1 MGRTPFPRAAAG
13 AYPAA
18 APLPDHISAGLR
30 GGEAR
35 SGGRPVYRLAGE
47 IDMGAAEALLVRTT
61 ELAAAE
67 EEGDLVLDLAEVT
80 FVDSAG
86 MRALLI
92 VRENLA
98 AAGRALRLAN
108 VTPEVKR
115 LLDLVGLTGVLSGD
129 EPPA

>member
-1 MGRTPFPRAAAG
+1 VGRSPFPRPAG
-13 AYPAA
+13 GSYPAA

-30 GGEAR
+30 GGEAQ
-35 SGGRPVYRLAGE
+35 SGGRPVYRLKGE
-47 IDMGAAEALLVRTT
+47 IDMSAAEALMVRTT
-61 ELAAAE
+61 ELAAAH
-67 EEGDLVLDLAEVT
+67 EGDVVLDLAEVT
-80 FVDSAG
+80 FIDSAG

-92 VRENLA
+92 VRENLTVQ
-98 AAGRALRLAN
+98 GRALRLAN

>member
-1 MGRTPFPRAAAG
+1 M
-13 AYPAA
+13 
-18 APLPDHISAGLR
+18 S
-30 GGEAR
+30 
-35 SGGRPVYRLAGE
+35 
-47 IDMGAAEALLVRTT
+47 AAEALLVRTT
-61 ELAAAE
+61 ELAAAHD
-67 EEGDLVLDLAEVT
+67 GDLVLDLAAIT
-80 FVDSAG
+80 FIDSGG

>member
-1 MGRTPFPRAAAG
+1 
-13 AYPAA
+13 
-18 APLPDHISAGLR
+18 LR
-30 GGEAR
+30 GGEAQ
-35 SGGRPVYRLAGE
+35 SGGRSVYRLEGE
-47 IDMGAAEALLVRTT
+47 IDMSAAEALLVRTT
-61 ELAAAE
+61 ELAAAHD
-67 EEGDLVLDLAEVT
+67 GDLVLDLAAIT
-80 FVDSAG
+80 FIDSGG

>member
-1 MGRTPFPRAAAG
+1 
-13 AYPAA
+13 
-18 APLPDHISAGLR
+18 
-30 GGEAR
+30 
-35 SGGRPVYRLAGE
+35 
-47 IDMGAAEALLVRTT
+47 
-61 ELAAAE
+61 
-67 EEGDLVLDLAEVT
+67 
-80 FVDSAG
+80 

>member
-1 MGRTPFPRAAAG
+1 MGRPPFPGPAAG
-13 AYPAA
+13 TYPRA

-30 GGEAR
+30 GGEAQ
-35 SGGRPVYRLAGE
+35 SGGRSVYRLKGE
-47 IDMGAAEALLVRTT
+47 IDMSAAEALLVRTT
-61 ELAAAE
+61 ELAAAQ
-67 EEGDLVLDLAEVT
+67 EGDLVLDLAEVT
-80 FVDSAG
+80 FIDSAG

-92 VRENLA
+92 VRENLT